1 MCLCVHVSDGI
12 IAYSMRQ
19 GDRRGTY
26 VKFFDF
32 TYDGDVVDGRLTG
45 GLGQLVDGVEGVPNF
60 RLDVHNVGRRGYE
73 WVAWKAAGARPSDA
87 DPVEIVFR
95 LDAVRSL
102 AAVRVHCNNAFG
114 RDVSVFAAAELHFS
128 VGGTVFDVRSAPVF
142 YAAARDAVVEQPRY
156 VTVPVQPA
164 RVARFVRLLMHF
176 DRRWIMI
183 SEVHFDTGTEGVD
196 LTGLLAGHKRRLRV
210 WGRKSP
216 SGGAEP
222 R

>member
-1 MCLCVHVSDGI
+1 MIISDGI
-12 IAYSMRQ
+12 ISYSMPQ
-19 GDRRGTY
+19 GDRRGSD

-32 TYDGDVVDGRLTG
+32 TYDGDVVDGRLSG

-73 WVAWKAAGARPSDA
+73 WVAWKTDGVRPADA

-102 AAVRVHCNNAFG
+102 TAVRVHCNNAFE
-114 RDVSVFAAAELHFS
+114 RDVGVFSAAELHFS
-128 VGGTVFDVRSAPVF
+128 VGGKVFDTRSRPVS
-142 YAAARDAVVEQPRY
+142 YTAARDAVVEQPRY
-156 VTVPVQPA
+156 VTVPIQPA

-183 SEVHFDTGTEGVD
+183 SEVHFDTGTSGIQ
-196 LTGLLAGHKRRLRV
+196 
-210 WGRKSP
+210 SP
-216 SGGAEP
+216 LILPAKATEYVLPALVCVSVCL
-222 R
+222 